1 MYMPDRFVSEI
12 FERPTFVWG
21 LRGDP
26 FMWRYLQACFDTIML
41 PFPTEMFRERYTT
54 YVQMLLGE
62 MPEEGK
68 KYHVP
73 ELGKIH
79 VGMSTGHVSG
89 KLWIEVALPM
99 LLERLESLNA
109 ACGGEK
115 I

>member
-1 MYMPDRFVSEI
+1 MYMSNRFVSEI

-26 FMWRYLQACFDTIML
+26 FMWRYLQACFDTITL
-41 PFPTEMFRERYTT
+41 PFPAEMFRERYISC
-54 YVQMLLGE
+54 VQMLLGE

-68 KYHVP
+68 KYYIP

-89 KLWIEVALPM
+89 KLWINEALPM
-99 LLERLESLNA
+99 LLERLNALNA
-109 ACGGEK
+109 ACEEEN

>member
-1 MYMPDRFVSEI
+1 MYMSNRFVSEI
-12 FERPTFVWG
+12 FEKPTFVWG

-41 PFPTEMFRERYTT
+41 PYPTEMFRERYISC
-54 YVQMLLGE
+54 VQMLLGE
-62 MPEEGK
+62 MPEADK
-68 KYHVP
+68 QYYIP

-99 LLERLESLNA
+99 LLERLNALNA
-109 ACGGEK
+109 ACGAEN